1 MNLFLTFFKYIENK
15 IIHVIVPCIEVHP
28 TRHLD
33 QRGEISTIAC
43 SQAIVSPVKDSYNN
57 HQSSDKSL
65 NLGFTDLIKANFLS
79 LFHFFN
85 CFSRAIAS
93 KAYSVVS

>member
-1 MNLFLTFFKYIENK
+1 MKLDITLFKSCIENK

-43 SQAIVSPVKDSYNN
+43 LQAIVSPVKDSYK
-57 HQSSDKSL
+57 KSPI
-65 NLGFTDLIKANFLS
+65 F
-79 LFHFFN
+79 
-85 CFSRAIAS
+85 
-93 KAYSVVS
+93 